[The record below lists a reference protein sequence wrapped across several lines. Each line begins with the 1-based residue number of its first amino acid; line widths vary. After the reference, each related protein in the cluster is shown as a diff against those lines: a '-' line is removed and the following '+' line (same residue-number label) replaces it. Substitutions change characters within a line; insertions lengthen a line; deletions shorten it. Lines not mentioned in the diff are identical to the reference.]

1 MQPHARVAWQLL
13 DGQAV
18 LIDLERAQALGLND
32 SASFLWQRLDGR
44 PREALASELCQAF
57 DLTPQQARHDVD
69 EFVELLR
76 ARGLIDG

>member
-18 LIDLERAQALGLND
+18 LIDLERAQAMGLND

-44 PREALASELCQAF
+44 PPEALAAELCEAF
-57 DLTPQQARHDVD
+57 DVTPQQARRDVD
-69 EFVELLR
+69 DFVDLLR
-76 ARGLIDG
+76 ARGLIGG